1 MEITEYN
8 IQEAIQALRQCAAEH
23 ESEHVCTGAVVTKDI
38 CRDVAIYLENNARQA
53 KKLKRIS
60 LELKKEEV
68 LEYLIENCSKLLCFA
83 ATQLRNFNGKA
94 PTEIGMSSNAIR
106 LEKQSAEALFALEL
120 SITLLYP
127 NYPETF
133 KRIQK
138 LRNERLD
145 YFMHVLNMNTNME

>member
-38 CRDVAIYLENNARQA
+38 CHDVAIYLENNARQA

-68 LEYLIENCSKLLCFA
+68 LEYLIENCSKLLYFA
-83 ATQLRNFNGKA
+83 ATQLRNFNGKT

-106 LEKQSAEALFALEL
+106 LEKQSAEVLFALEL
-120 SITLLYP
+120 SITLLHP